1 MEHLILPKTGVIEKT
16 SKYTVDETIARL
28 ETIVKS
34 NGMTVFDRIN
44 QAAAAKAV
52 GLEMLSME
60 LLIFGDPRAGT
71 LLMKECPLLAIDLPL
86 KALSWEDE
94 KGQVRLAYNSPT
106 YLQKRHGLEETP
118 FWAISGLIDEA
129 IR

>member
-16 SKYTVDETIARL
+16 SKYTVGETIDRL
-28 ETIVKS
+28 ETVLKS
-34 NGMTVFDRIN
+34 KGMTVIDRIN
-44 QAAAAKAV
+44 QTAAAKAV
-52 GLEMLSME
+52 GLEMRPME

-94 KGQVRLAYNSPT
+94 NGGVWLAYNSPT
-106 YLQKRHGLEETP
+106 YLQKSHGLEETP
-118 FWAISGLIDEA
+118 FWAIGGLIDEA
-129 IR
+129 IK